1 VAALTQV
8 KRRGAGD
15 GSIGERRGGTTM
27 QWETA
32 GVVAALAL
40 ALAFRPWQMLREPAL
55 RHPWLA
61 ALVLLPWLWS
71 TDARLPGGLPL
82 QLSLAALMVLMFGWP
97 LAAVTAVA
105 VAGLAA
111 WLADPALADGVDA
124 WWRLT
129 AHVALW
135 SGVLSATFGLVI
147 GLATRRWLP
156 RHLMVYILARGF
168 FATLLAMTATGALWV
183 ATQPAPPGSD
193 AQLLMVGRWLIAW
206 GDAVTTGM
214 LTAVFVAFRP
224 EWLATYSD
232 RRYLPSR

>member
-1 VAALTQV
+1 
-8 KRRGAGD
+8 
-15 GSIGERRGGTTM
+15 M

-32 GVVAALAL
+32 GGVAALAL

-61 ALVLLPWLWS
+61 TLVLLPWLWS

-82 QLSLAALMVLMFGWP
+82 QLSLAPLMVLMFGWP
-97 LAAVTAVA
+97 LAVVTAVV

-111 WLADPALADGVDA
+111 WLADPALAGGVDA
-124 WWRLT
+124 WGRLT

-135 SGVLSATFGLVI
+135 SGVLPASFGLAL

-193 AQLLMVGRWLIAW
+193 TQLLLVGRWLIAW

-232 RRYLPSR
+232 RRYLPRESSRH